1 MAGGEGTR
9 LRPLTSN
16 QPKPMVSV
24 AGKPCMEHI
33 IDLLR
38 RHGMT
43 EIVVT
48 VAYLPQVIRGYFGDG
63 ESIGVR
69 LHYSVEETPLGTAG
83 SVKNAE
89 ELLLDDTFVVIS
101 GDALCDFDLTAL
113 IDHHRSTGAVATL
126 ALKSVDN
133 PLEFGVVILDEDG
146 RVERFLEKPSW
157 GQVFSDTINTGVYVL
172 EPEVLRAIPE
182 GTPYDFSKQLF
193 PDLLERGKPLH
204 GYTAEGYWQDIGNL
218 DQYRQANFDA
228 LEGRVE
234 LELSGI
240 RLRSNVL
247 LGDGVQLSD
256 LGQIE
261 GPVFIGNYCKI
272 DPGARVGPEA
282 LLGPN
287 VVVKDGATVTRSV
300 LDAGVYVG
308 RSARI
313 EGAIVGKRVD
323 VRAHAVL
330 HDGVTVGDECS
341 IGAESVLAP
350 GVKVYPF
357 KTIEAGAAI
366 RSNLIWESRGITTV
380 FVGDGVSGLVN
391 VDITPDVAARLG
403 MAFGTVLPKG
413 ARIVASR
420 DAHPA
425 SRMIKRAII
434 SGLVAAGGAV
444 SDLRVALPAVNRH
457 EMKTDERARGL
468 HVRVAADD
476 PDVVQVQF
484 FEPPGIL
491 ASDATL
497 KAIERTYSRQ
507 EFRRVGT
514 GEIGTLTYPTRA
526 TESYVQELLSALDRE
541 AIASAGLRL
550 ALDYRYSPAS
560 LVMPAMIGDLGVEM
574 VALNAFIDTS
584 PDSRGGDH
592 ARALRDT
599 GQLVV
604 AMGADLGI
612 VMDNAAERIWLIDE
626 HGEPIDAQTTLLLLL
641 RELAGAS
648 DHGALLVPI
657 TETGL
662 VEQVTGDAAHRVRR
676 TQASLQAL
684 LMAAA
689 DGDVVFAGASGGGY
703 VFPEFLPAYDAVMSI
718 GKVLELI
725 GRSGRTLAD
734 LVADLPRST
743 MVRRSVECPW
753 SLKGVAMRRLIESV
767 KGMEVDNT
775 DGIKVFEED
784 GWVQVIPDP
793 DEPVFHIWAEGEDE
807 EESERLEQ
815 KYREMLEEIVST
827 EPAAAQTLN

>member
-16 QPKPMVSV
+16 QPKPMVSI

-43 EIVVT
+43 DVVIT

-63 ESIGVR
+63 EWLGVS

-89 ELLLDDTFVVIS
+89 ELLLDDTFLVIS

-113 IDHHRSTGAVATL
+113 IDRHRATGAAATI

-133 PLEFGVVILDEDG
+133 PLEFGVVIVDEDG

-172 EPEVLRAIPE
+172 EPSVLRAIPE
-182 GTPYDFSKQLF
+182 GVPYDFSKQLF
-193 PDLLERGKPLH
+193 PDLLERGKPLY

-228 LEGRVE
+228 LEGRVQ
-234 LELSGI
+234 LDLPGI

-247 LGDGVQLSD
+247 LGEGVQLSD
-256 LGQIE
+256 LGQVD
-261 GPVFIGNYCKI
+261 GPVYIGNYCKI

-282 LLGPN
+282 LLGAN
-287 VVVKDGATVTRSV
+287 VVVKDGATITRSV
-300 LDAGVYVG
+300 LDSGVYVG

-323 VRAHAVL
+323 IRAHAVL

-350 GVKVYPF
+350 GVKIYPF

-366 RSNLIWESRGITTV
+366 HSNLIWESRGITTL
-380 FVGDGVSGLVN
+380 FTRDGVSGLVN

-413 ARIVASR
+413 GRVVTSR

-434 SGLVAAGGAV
+434 SGLVAAGSLV

-457 EMKTDERARGL
+457 EMKTDDRARGL
-468 HVRVAADD
+468 HVRLAGGDF
-476 PDVVQVQF
+476 DVVQVQF
-484 FEPPGIL
+484 FEPPGIM
-491 ASDATL
+491 AGDATV
-497 KAIERTYSRQ
+497 KSIERCYSRQ

-514 GEIGTLTYPTRA
+514 GEIGSLAYPTRA
-526 TESYVQELLSALDRE
+526 TESYVQELLSALDRG
-541 AIASAGLRL
+541 AIAEAGLRL
-550 ALDYRYSPAS
+550 ALDYSYSAAS

-574 VALNAFIDTS
+574 VALNAFVEAS
-584 PDSRGGDH
+584 PDSRGADPG
-592 ARALRDT
+592 RALRDT

-641 RELAGAS
+641 RELSAAS
-648 DHGALLVPI
+648 ERGALMVPI

-662 VEQVTGDAAHRVRR
+662 VERVTAAGRVRR
-676 TQASLQAL
+676 TKASLQSL
-684 LMAAA
+684 LAAA
-689 DGDVVFAGASGGGY
+689 AEGDVIFAGASGGGY

-718 GKVLELI
+718 GKVLEVVA
-725 GRSGRTLAD
+725 RSGRPLAE

-743 MVRRSVECPW
+743 LVRRSVNCPW

-767 KGMEVDNT
+767 KGMRVDHT
-775 DGIKVFEED
+775 DGIKVFEDD

-793 DEPVFHIWAEGEDE
+793 DEPVFHIWAEGDDE
-807 EESERLEQ
+807 EDSERLEQ

-827 EPAAAQTLN
+827 EPAAAPTLN

>member
-16 QPKPMVSV
+16 QPKPMVSI

-43 EIVVT
+43 DIVIT

-63 ESIGVR
+63 EWLGVN

-89 ELLLDDTFVVIS
+89 ELLDESFLVIS
-101 GDALCDFDLTAL
+101 GDALCDFDLSAL
-113 IDHHRSTGAVATL
+113 IARHQESGAAATI

-133 PLEFGVVILDEDG
+133 PLEFGVVIVDEDG

-172 EPEVLRAIPE
+172 EPSVLGAIPE

-193 PDLLERGKPLH
+193 PDLLERGKPIH
-204 GYTAEGYWQDIGNL
+204 GVVMEGYWQDIGNL

-228 LEGRVE
+228 LEERVQ

-247 LGDGVQLSD
+247 LGDGVQLTD
-256 LGQIE
+256 LGQVE

-272 DPGARVGPEA
+272 DPGARVGPQA
-282 LLGPN
+282 LLGAN
-287 VVVKDGATVTRSV
+287 VVVKEGATITRSV
-300 LDAGVYVG
+300 LDSGVYVG

-330 HDGVTVGDECS
+330 NDGVTVGDECS

-357 KTIEAGAAI
+357 KTIEAGASI
-366 RSNLIWESRGITTV
+366 HSHLIWESRGITTL
-380 FVGDGVSGLVN
+380 FTGEGVNGLVN
-391 VDITPDVAARLG
+391 VDITADVAARLG

-413 ARIVASR
+413 ARVVTSR

-425 SRMIKRAII
+425 SRMVKRALIAGLTA
-434 SGLVAAGGAV
+434 SGSLV

-468 HVRVAADD
+468 HVRLAEGDA
-476 PDVVQVQF
+476 DVVQLQF

-491 ASDATL
+491 AAEATV
-497 KAIERTYSRQ
+497 KAIERCYSRQ
-507 EFRRVGT
+507 EYRRVPT
-514 GEIGTLTYPTRA
+514 GEIGSIAYPTRA
-526 TESYVQELLSALDRE
+526 TESYVQELLGALDRE
-541 AIASAGLRL
+541 AIAGAGLRV
-550 ALDYRYSPAS
+550 ALDYSYSPAS
-560 LVMPAMIGDLGVEM
+560 IVMPAMIGDLGVEM
-574 VALNAFIDTS
+574 VALNAFIEATAV
-584 PDSRGGDH
+584 
-592 ARALRDT
+592 ARAADLSRALHST

-604 AMGADLGI
+604 AMGADVGI
-612 VMDNAAERIWLIDE
+612 VMDNQAERVWLIDE
-626 HGEPIDAQTTLLLLL
+626 HGHPIDAETTLLLLL
-641 RELAGAS
+641 RELAGS
-648 DHGALLVPI
+648 TDSGALLVPI

-662 VEQVTGDAAHRVRR
+662 VERVTGAAAVRVRR
-676 TQASLQAL
+676 TKASLQAL
-684 LMAAA
+684 LAAA
-689 DGDVVFAGASGGGY
+689 AEGDVVFAGASGGGY
-703 VFPEFLPAYDAVMSI
+703 VFPAFLPAYDAVMSI
-718 GKVLELI
+718 GKVLEVVAHS
-725 GRSGRTLAD
+725 GRSLSA
-734 LVADLPRST
+734 LVADLPSST
-743 MVRRSVECPW
+743 LIRRSVNCPW
-753 SLKGVAMRRLIESV
+753 SRKGVTMRRLIESV
-767 KGMEVDNT
+767 KGLEVDNM
-775 DGIKVFEED
+775 DGIKVFEDD

-793 DEPVFHIWAEGEDE
+793 DEPVFHIWAEGDTEQ
-807 EESERLEQ
+807 ESERLER
-815 KYREMLEEIVST
+815 KYRELVEGIVSA
-827 EPAAAQTLN
+827 EEAQAPTLN